1 MPSNFTTPYDYE
13 LKEVT
18 VSGER
23 FISDIDITTIVG
35 QLDIYEDINKP
46 FLVGKIAIS
55 NDNAGI
61 IPQINFIGTEKI
73 NIKLS
78 LPSTKESTPVVINKN
93 FIITQLEKEVKTNN
107 EASVVVLEMIE
118 DSGYLNYLENV
129 NKVYEGSGTQI
140 ISNCLADFIGKNL
153 ELINDDGSSMSTLP
167 FKIIV
172 PNWHPFEV
180 VSWVKSLMVKESG
193 FPYYFYSTIHSHNI
207 RQNNLLTM
215 LQSQAVNVKPFV
227 YSTASAAQTSGG
239 TVDNGAYVISNLNI
253 NKGLSVLNKIREGNV
268 GSTSI
273 NVNMLKNSSARQVEK
288 FDIYNMFADIKTLGG
303 IKPNQ
308 SHMKYDGRAT
318 VETASGVNKKLHKY
332 NSRQISEIE
341 VSQIYDDIHNST
353 DVVPLEDKLNAK
365 AISSWME
372 SGKIT
377 IRVPGKNFLATSSRD
392 AIQLGDSIKVKVLSS
407 ANTINQGET
416 SEPVLDKAQSGDYII
431 QTIRHMFIA
440 HAQKYQVVA
449 ECTKLTDAQNG
460 NEKII

>member
-13 LKEVT
+13 LKEVI

-78 LPSTKESTPVVINKN
+78 LPSIEGLTPVVINKN
-93 FIITQLEKEVKTNN
+93 FIITQLEKDVKINDD
-107 EASVVVLEMIE
+107 ASVVVLEMIE

-129 NKVYEGSGTQI
+129 NKVYEGTGTQI
-140 ISNCLADFIGKNL
+140 ISNCLADFIGKGL
-153 ELINDDGSSMSTLP
+153 ELVNDDGSSMSTLP
-167 FKIIV
+167 FRIIV

-193 FPYYFYSTIHSHNI
+193 FPYYFYSTIHSDNI

-215 LQSQAVNVKPFV
+215 LQSPAVNAKAFV
-227 YSTASAAQTSGG
+227 YSTSAASQTSGG
-239 TVDNGAYVISNLNI
+239 TVDNGAYVINNLNV

-273 NVNMLKNSSARQVEK
+273 NVNMSKNSSTRQVEK
-288 FDIYNMFADIKTLGG
+288 FDIYNMFADIKNLGG

-308 SHMKYDGRAT
+308 SHIKYDGRAT
-318 VETASGVNKKLHKY
+318 VKTASGDNKKLHKY
-332 NSRQISEIE
+332 NSRHISELE

-353 DVVPLEDKLNAK
+353 DVVPLENKLNAK

-377 IRVPGKNFLATSSRD
+377 IRVPGRNFLATSSRD
-392 AIQLGDSIKVKVLSS
+392 AIQLGDNIKVKVFSS
-407 ANTINQGET
+407 ANTEDQP
-416 SEPVLDKAQSGDYII
+416 EPVLDKAQSGDYII
-431 QTIRHMFIA
+431 QTIRHMFIQ

-449 ECTKLTDAQNG
+449 ECTKLTDVQNG
-460 NEKII
+460 NGRMI